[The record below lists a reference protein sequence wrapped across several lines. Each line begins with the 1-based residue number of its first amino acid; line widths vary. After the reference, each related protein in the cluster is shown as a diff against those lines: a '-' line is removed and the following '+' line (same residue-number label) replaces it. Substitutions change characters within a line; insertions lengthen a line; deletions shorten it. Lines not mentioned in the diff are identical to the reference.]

1 MSYDI
6 SNDIYI
12 GAVGASAKHHFT
24 NSEIVLNSIRGIFNA
39 DVIGNELP
47 IDTFYV
53 TIRYDP
59 TGSAAIVY
67 GTNTPEEAYI
77 TIDNNEYALWRMS
90 PREFLQSVPYGT
102 PVWWYAGG
110 VLRAKG
116 YASKM
121 ERTGKY
127 AYKLTCISGVGLLGD
142 KIHVGGL
149 YTGETF
155 GTVLASIVGS
165 TFAYTLAAN
174 VAAVRVYGH
183 LPYDFAKENLH
194 RLLFSAG
201 AVMISYNATYDYSI
215 QYLDNTPSAIA
226 DNRISIG
233 GSVDYQ
239 LPSNR
244 AEIVEHGFFQTAGDE
259 TVVLYD
265 NSGDQAVDHLTVIF
279 DPAPA
284 YNITAS
290 GSLTINESSV
300 NHAVV
305 TGTGTLTGKIYTHS
319 RQIMILTDNPNG
331 DPERTR
337 RVTDNELV
345 NTLNS
350 RYVAMRVLAYYLRT
364 RIIKNK
370 LVLNNEK
377 PGTYVTMMDAY
388 GEPIAGYIQQMEF
401 MPTSLNAANCQ
412 IADGFATDAYGNT
425 FTKRNLYR
433 YSQYPGGVTINFS
446 INTRQ
451 TKALRIVL
459 IGGGTGGQA
468 GYSGEDGYRPESS
481 VKNTDG
487 DAPEEWDE
495 DLQAYW
501 TQYLMA
507 NGYADQQTPQGG
519 AAGEP
524 GSAGKLIVIDVDLSS
539 LPNNTN
545 YTIPMAAVF
554 GAGGAGGSNEG
565 ALGSA
570 GGNTTISFTA
580 PTGESVSGTSADGV
594 VIDGGWS
601 DIMTGD
607 VYLLPGNVGV
617 RGGDGGLVD
626 AANLNGDSGY
636 PGMAIYAQRISA
648 QNPIRA
654 LGYNGLAGQSVQN
667 GEGGTGGAGYGY
679 DGTDITKGGYTWTKG
694 YNEEAYLQLPSP
706 VRITQF
712 PQAAAGGAGG
722 GGAYGASGGKGGNAT
737 AEVRGDSIWGGN
749 GGNGANAQ
757 PPSGVGI
764 GGGGNGGNG
773 GGAGGNGG
781 GGYTYGANIRVYD
794 YGVINYGTSS
804 DGQSGRGGLG
814 GSGSQ
819 GGRGGEG
826 AIIIYS

>member
-1 MSYDI
+1 MAAL
-6 SNDIYI
+6 SNDIYV
-12 GAVGASAKHHFT
+12 GSVGASAKWHFT
-24 NSEIVLNSIRGIFNA
+24 NSQLELGKTTGIFSV
-39 DVIGNELP
+39 DVIANELP

-53 TIRYDP
+53 TIIYDP
-59 TGSAAIVY
+59 YGEARLVY
-67 GTNTPEEAYI
+67 GTSTADEAYI
-77 TIDNNEYALWRMS
+77 TSDNNEYVLWQMS
-90 PREFLQSVPYGT
+90 PREFLESIPYGT
-102 PVWWYAGG
+102 PVWWYVSGA
-110 VLRAKG
+110 LTAKG
-116 YASKM
+116 YASTI
-121 ERTGKY
+121 ERIGMY
-127 AYKLTCISGVGLLGD
+127 SYKLTCISGVGLLDD
-142 KIHVGGL
+142 KNHVGGL
-149 YTGETF
+149 YAGETF
-155 GTVLASIVGS
+155 ATVAASIIGAAFS
-165 TFAYTLAAN
+165 YTVDAN
-174 VAAVRVYGH
+174 VSSVRIYGH
-183 LPYDFAKENLH
+183 LPYGSAKENLH
-194 RLLFSAG
+194 RLLFAVG
-201 AVMISYNATYDYSI
+201 AVLMQNNATYDYNI
-215 QYLDNTPSAIA
+215 QYLPSNAISIPQ
-226 DNRISIG
+226 NRISLG
-233 GSVDYQ
+233 GSVEYQ

-244 AEIVEHGFFQTAGDE
+244 AEITEHGFFQTAGDE

-279 DPAPA
+279 KDAPA

-290 GSLTINESSV
+290 GNLTINESSV

-337 RVTDNELV
+337 RVENNELV

-350 RYVAMRVLAYYLRT
+350 RFVAMRVLAYYLRT

-370 LVLNNEK
+370 LILNNEK
-377 PGTYVTMMDAY
+377 PGSYVTMYDAY
-388 GEPIAGYIQQMEF
+388 GDPIAGYIQQMEF
-401 MPTSLNAANCQ
+401 MPTSLKAANCQ

-433 YSQYPGGVTINFS
+433 YSQYPSGVTINFS

-451 TKALRIVL
+451 TKALRLVL

-481 VKNTDG
+481 AKNTDG
-487 DAPEEWDE
+487 EAPEVWDE
-495 DLQAYW
+495 NLQAYW

-545 YTIPMAAVF
+545 YTIAMAAVF
-554 GAGGAGGSNEG
+554 GAGGAGGVGEG
-565 ALGSA
+565 VLGSA

-580 PTGESVSGTSADGV
+580 PTGEVVNGSSANGV

-607 VYLLPGNVGV
+607 VYLLPGSVGV

-636 PGMAIYAQRISA
+636 PGMAQYAARISNT
-648 QNPIRA
+648 NPIRA
-654 LGYNGLAGQSVQN
+654 LGYSGLAGQTVTN
-667 GEGGTGGAGYGY
+667 GNGGAGGNGFGY
-679 DGTDITKGGYTWTKG
+679 DGTNITKGGYTWKKG
-694 YNEEAYLQLPSP
+694 YNEEAYLQMPLGQ
-706 VRITQF
+706 RAITQF

-722 GGAYGASGGKGGNAT
+722 GGAYGATGGNGGNAT

-757 PPSGVGI
+757 PPSAVGI
-764 GGGGNGGNG
+764 GCGGNGGNG

-781 GGYTYGANIRVYD
+781 GGYTYGANVRVYD

-804 DGQSGRGGLG
+804 EGQGGKGGRG